1 MFPLPLSLLMII
13 GVACFVWEKQS
24 YYWWFFPPPGFN
36 TGLIQIVVGQDQ

>member
-13 GVACFVWEKQS
+13 AVARFVWEKQS
-24 YYWWFFPPPGFN
+24 YWWFFPPPGFN